1 MNSNPQQQL
10 QPQLNSTNQPPSSQ
24 TEPNPS
30 SAVAASTSLSS
41 QLNRTA
47 NSNLTQF
54 VGGIL
59 TNDLSD
65 MISLTNTLNNSTG
78 SSTTPIARNYSA
90 HRSNSIG
97 AHTHSHSHEQQPNS
111 DQVILNLI
119 ANGNGVA
126 PTEEQI
132 SNFIQLQ
139 QQQQQQQQQAQQEQD
154 PNAAANGNIFVFALK
169 AMQSSIPFFV
179 ILVAKIFHQH
189 LLGFFIVLGFLTTL
203 HWSNKKL
210 VGQVE
215 VKDKKQNRKLV
226 LIIAF
231 LLLNVAV
238 FFYIFADYK
247 LENW

>member
-1 MNSNPQQQL
+1 MNSSPQQQL
-10 QPQLNSTNQPPSSQ
+10 QPQLNSTSQPPSSQ

-30 SAVAASTSLSS
+30 AAAAAAGVTSTSLSS

-78 SSTTPIARNYSA
+78 SSANARNYTA
-90 HRSNSIG
+90 HRSNG
-97 AHTHSHSHEQQPNS
+97 VAAHSHGHEQQPNS

-119 ANGNGVA
+119 ANGSGAA

-139 QQQQQQQQQAQQEQD
+139 QQQQQQAQPEQD

-169 AMQSSIPFFV
+169 AMQSSIPFLV

>member
-1 MNSNPQQQL
+1 MNSSPQQQL

-30 SAVAASTSLSS
+30 SSAAAGVTSTSLSS

-78 SSTTPIARNYSA
+78 SSANARNYTA
-90 HRSNSIG
+90 HRSNG
-97 AHTHSHSHEQQPNS
+97 VAAHTHSHGHEQQPNS

-119 ANGNGVA
+119 ANGSGAA

-139 QQQQQQQQQAQQEQD
+139 QQQQQQQAQPEQD

-169 AMQSSIPFFV
+169 AMQSSIPFLV

-238 FFYIFADYK
+238 FFYNFADYK

>member
-10 QPQLNSTNQPPSSQ
+10 QQQQQLNNAPSQ
-24 TEPNPS
+24 IEPN
-30 SAVAASTSLSS
+30 SLNN
-41 QLNRTA
+41 QLNRTS

-65 MISLTNTLNNSTG
+65 MISLTNANVITNNLNNSTG
-78 SSTTPIARNYSA
+78 SSTTPIARNY
-90 HRSNSIG
+90 RNNSVS
-97 AHTHSHSHEQQPNS
+97 HTHSHSHEQPLPNA
-111 DQVILNLI
+111 DQVVLNLI
-119 ANGNGVA
+119 ANGNGVP

-132 SNFIQLQ
+132 NNLIQL
-139 QQQQQQQQQAQQEQD
+139 QQQQQQAQQEPD
-154 PNAAANGNIFVFALK
+154 PNAAPNGNVFLFALK
-169 AMQSSIPFFV
+169 AMQSSVPFFV

-210 VGQVE
+210 VSQVE
-215 VKDKKQNRKLV
+215 VKDKKQNHKLA
-226 LIIAF
+226 LLIAF